1 MQNVNLYAASIFHP
15 FRAVSGKD
23 NEHVFCLRLVLKTI
37 ETIETIFNLL
47 KAHAIKQAKNL
58 SKK

>member
-1 MQNVNLYAASIFHP
+1 MQNVNLYATSIFLP

-37 ETIETIFNLL
+37 ETIETIF
-47 KAHAIKQAKNL
+47 
-58 SKK
+58 